1 MPKHSDLVIT
11 LRRKPIE
18 LNDTTFADKRFVAM
32 P

>member
-1 MPKHSDLVIT
+1 MPKHSDLAIA

-18 LNDTTFADKRFVAM
+18 LNDAAFANEGFVAM

>member
-1 MPKHSDLVIT
+1 MPKHSDLAIT

-18 LNDTTFADKRFVAM
+18 LNDAALADESFMAV